1 MRIDFSIFTSET
13 IRTLG
18 KAYGYTLL
26 ITIGAL
32 IIGIILGTLLAIAR
46 IVKRN
51 NVFTKTVGKIADIY
65 LAIMRGTPLMVQ
77 LVIIYFVIFVGVT
90 IVNAET
96 TGIIIAILGFGLNSA
111 AYVSE
116 TIRAG
121 ILSIDKG
128 QMEAG
133 RALGLSYSQ
142 TMISIILP
150 QSAKN
155 IIPPLG
161 TEAITLVKETSVALI
176 IGVSEF
182 FSVIKQITSSTYNTI
197 TPYLLAAI
205 VYFLTVAI
213 MTFGL
218 NKLEKRLRKSDA
230 R

>member
-133 RALGLSYSQ
+133 RALGQ
-142 TMISIILP
+142 
-150 QSAKN
+150 
-155 IIPPLG
+155 
-161 TEAITLVKETSVALI
+161 
-176 IGVSEF
+176 IGRASCRERV
-182 FSVIKQITSSTYNTI
+182 
-197 TPYLLAAI
+197 
-205 VYFLTVAI
+205 
-213 MTFGL
+213 
-218 NKLEKRLRKSDA
+218 
-230 R
+230 

>member
-1 MRIDFSIFTSET
+1 
-13 IRTLG
+13 
-18 KAYGYTLL
+18 
-26 ITIGAL
+26 
-32 IIGIILGTLLAIAR
+32 IGIILGTLLAVAR
-46 IVKRN
+46 IINRKSVLSKI
-51 NVFTKTVGKIADIY
+51 VGRFADIY
-65 LAIMRGTPLMVQ
+65 LAVMRGTPLMVQ
-77 LVIIYFVIFVGVT
+77 LVIIYFIIFVGVT
-90 IVNAET
+90 FINAEI
-96 TGIIIAILGFGLNSA
+96 TGIIIAIIGFGLNSA

-133 RALGLSYSQ
+133 RALGLSYGQ
-142 TMISIILP
+142 TMKSIILP

-161 TEAITLVKETSVALI
+161 NEAITLVKETSVALV

-182 FSVIKQITSSTYNTI
+182 FSVIKMLTSSTYNTI
-197 TPYLLAAI
+197 TPYLFAAV
-205 VYFLTVAI
+205 VYFVTVAL

-218 NKLEKRLRKSDA
+218 TKLEKRLRKSDA